1 MKIFRRPDRRQHR
14 RSAFWNQLNRLV
26 RASRR
31 FMKSLWLFW
40 L

>member
-1 MKIFRRPDRRQHR
+1 MKIRRRHRR
-14 RSAFWNQLNRLV
+14 RSAFWNHLNRLV

>member
-1 MKIFRRPDRRQHR
+1 MKIARRLSRRHRR
-14 RSAFWNQLNRLV
+14 RSAFWNHLNRLV

-31 FMKSLWLFW
+31 WVKSLWMLW